1 MRMLAI
7 RLSVL
12 VAAAASPGV
21 LAAQNAP
28 TISGDSIK
36 VGVVTDLSG
45 VNLDYGGPTA
55 VVAAQMAAEDLG
67 GKIRGKPI
75 KILALDHLNKADI
88 ASQKVREW
96 FDQEGVGMVTELL
109 NSGVALAVSKVAA
122 EKKRIAMVIGS
133 ATTRLTNEVVTR
145 TPCITPLTPM
155 HWVMA
160 PRKL

>member
-1 MRMLAI
+1 MLAI

-122 EKKRIAMVIGS
+122 EKNGLPWWS
-133 ATTRLTNEVVTR
+133 AQQRRASPTKIVTPTR
-145 TPCITPLTPM
+145 CITPLTPM